1 MNSASQQR
9 QQVRRD
15 FTGQSIETP
24 PVRAGKARTAKRK
37 RNMDKHRKDNKAQ
50 ESRQCKK
57 KKKENKNKKPK
68 TQNKTRTRT
77 KTKTNT
83 NRAQDQDKHQKS

>member
-1 MNSASQQR
+1 MQRNRAKAAQPVQKDFSGQSMKTRSASQKHQQVRRDFTGQSMNSASQQR

-50 ESRQCKK
+50 ESR
-57 KKKENKNKKPK
+57 
-68 TQNKTRTRT
+68 
-77 KTKTNT
+77 
-83 NRAQDQDKHQKS
+83 